1 MLGMCIAVRL
11 IVPPIVAAA
20 HTGPIDAV
28 AEACGSIKW
37 ADFVFYCGQLLWA
50 CRCCGMAGRLNHLLS
65 LLSVCG

>member
-20 HTGPIDAV
+20 HTGTIDAV

-37 ADFVFYCGQLLWA
+37 ADFVSIAVNFYGPAVDAVWL
-50 CRCCGMAGRLNHLLS
+50 AG
-65 LLSVCG
+65 